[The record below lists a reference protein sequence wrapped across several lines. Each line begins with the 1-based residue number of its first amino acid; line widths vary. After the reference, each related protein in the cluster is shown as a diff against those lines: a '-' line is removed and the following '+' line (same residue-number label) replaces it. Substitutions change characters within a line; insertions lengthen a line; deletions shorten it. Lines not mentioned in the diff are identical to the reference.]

1 MEKKVSFQ
9 ALQANELIKF
19 LPKREILPPKK
30 GILRLQKWQNLPQYM
45 KIEK

>member
-30 GILRLQKWQNLPQYM
+30 RKFEITKMAKFATVHEN
-45 KIEK
+45 